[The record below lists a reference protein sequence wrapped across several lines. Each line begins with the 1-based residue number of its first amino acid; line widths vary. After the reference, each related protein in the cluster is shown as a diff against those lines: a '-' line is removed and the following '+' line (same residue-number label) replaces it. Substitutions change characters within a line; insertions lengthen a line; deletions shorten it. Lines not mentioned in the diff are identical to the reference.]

1 MSDELRPCP
10 FCGGE
15 AHLVDDYASEHDHTF
30 YQVWHDCTTNPGT
43 IRHAYGHALSLQ
55 ISTPWCANE
64 KDAVLLWN
72 RRAGSTCEQRR
83 TRRTCRYVRDHMGV
97 VGNWF
102 CKCSECGAEFDERVV
117 DSHFVYCPECGK
129 RLKVVF
135 GKPWGIVKG
144 VEVVDE

>member
-1 MSDELRPCP
+1 MSEELKPCP

-15 AHLVDDYASEHDHTF
+15 AHLVDDYSSEHDHTF
-30 YQVWHDCTTNPGT
+30 YQVWHDCTTSPGA

-72 RRAGSTCEQRR
+72 RRAE
-83 TRRTCRYVRDHMGV
+83 RTCRPEVCDDGAGAWGV
-97 VGNWF
+97 Y
-102 CKCSECGAEFDERVV
+102 CSECGYRFAGP
-117 DSHFVYCPECGK
+117 YGK
-129 RLKVVF
+129 REVPEHMA
-135 GKPWGIVKG
+135 GRRDIMPRYCAHCGAR

>member
-1 MSDELRPCP
+1 MSEELKPCP

-15 AHLVDDYASEHDHTF
+15 AHLVDDYSSEHDHTF

-72 RRAGSTCEQRR
+72 RRAE
-83 TRRTCRYVRDHMGV
+83 RTCYPVLEDETLV
-97 VGNWF
+97 
-102 CKCSECGAEFDERVV
+102 CSECGEDIDGYGWNDCPRCGERI
-117 DSHFVYCPECGK
+117 EE
-129 RLKVVF
+129 
-135 GKPWGIVKG
+135 
-144 VEVVDE
+144 EVVE